1 MRHAGG
7 GAPRAKTIYAL
18 VLVLLLVVLV
28 GWYCYFVGAK
38 MERDALLRG
47 HPELVARW
55 EVDEIIEVCAKSKC
69 AALYPHPSAPFFFEF
84 YFYFDKFIYYF
95 ISYEIHKINPGWKRS
110 GCWGCARAWRRTT
123 SARSRRSRWTT

>member
-18 VLVLLLVVLV
+18 MLVLLLVVVV

-55 EVDEIIEVCAKSKC
+55 EVDEIIEVGAKAKC
-69 AALYPHPSAPFFFEF
+69 AALYPPHTHLLYYLLFE
-84 YFYFDKFIYYF
+84 YLLFI
-95 ISYEIHKINPGWKRS
+95 
-110 GCWGCARAWRRTT
+110 CC
-123 SARSRRSRWTT
+123 